1 MESTRRDITNAPG
14 KAAPFV
20 SVVIPTY
27 GRPEVLADTIRYLL
41 AQDYPRYEII
51 VVDQTE
57 ETTAAR
63 RAPVFDDARVSYAAI
78 RERGPQAAKNFGIG
92 RARGDIILTVDDD
105 IIPEPD
111 LIAQHVKNYDD
122 PKIGAVGG
130 RVFSP
135 GEGETDHRKIGVIKP
150 NGIVLGNYTSR
161 RKKPISTVFGCN
173 FSFRKAAFETVGQ
186 YDTRYIGNFVRE
198 ETDLCARIIKA
209 GYTIIFEPDA
219 RVIHLRAPSGG
230 CRVENDLLWQF
241 YFLHNNTLF
250 FLSHMKRWFLP
261 FFLFEHLKRAFVYFY
276 HHGKKPAML
285 LFLIRG
291 MYLGAH
297 TYRTGGVDTALL
309 DRYLAAAD
317 KFR

>member
-1 MESTRRDITNAPG
+1 MMIRR
-14 KAAPFV
+14 
-20 SVVIPTY
+20 S
-27 GRPEVLADTIRYLL
+27 GRWAGGSFLPEKR
-41 AQDYPRYEII
+41 
-51 VVDQTE
+51 
-57 ETTAAR
+57 
-63 RAPVFDDARVSYAAI
+63 
-78 RERGPQAAKNFGIG
+78 
-92 RARGDIILTVDDD
+92 
-105 IIPEPD
+105 
-111 LIAQHVKNYDD
+111 
-122 PKIGAVGG
+122 
-130 RVFSP
+130 
-135 GEGETDHRKIGVIKP
+135 ETDHRKIGVIKP
-150 NGIVLGNYTSR
+150 NGIVAGNYTSR

-209 GYTIIFEPDA
+209 GYTIIYEPDA

-250 FLSHMKRWFLP
+250 FLSHMKRRFLP

-276 HHGKKPAML
+276 HHGKEPAML

-291 MYLGAH
+291 MYLGVR

-309 DRYLAAAD
+309 DRCLMTVEMS
-317 KFR
+317 R